1 MKILYATSEAVPFCK
16 TGGLADVAGS
26 LPPALAAAGGASYS
40 YYKRLFGRYYGLPPS
55 KYLANLRLRRACEI
69 LESGRMSVEETAR
82 SARSSSSM
90 ELPQQ
95 RLCLLRVQNGLQER
109 IGLRLITGFD
119 RGCRLPQP
127 LSIAGREKPQ
137 QLLPGLRAEDAAELC
152 RIGTGRLARR

>member
-1 MKILYATSEAVPFCK
+1 
-16 TGGLADVAGS
+16 
-26 LPPALAAAGGASYS
+26 
-40 YYKRLFGRYYGLPPS
+40 
-55 KYLANLRLRRACEI
+55 
-69 LESGRMSVEETAR
+69 
-82 SARSSSSM
+82 M